1 MTSLL
6 STSALPLRLV
16 LGPGSFE
23 YLVKQPLVS
32 FARYSG
38 GKFQPGSW
46 EFQPGS
52 WEFQP
57 GSGGGDVSEIL
68 LGWNLFVFVFPPLC
82 EEFPTFRCLK
92 YHWGG
97 GGGKVF

>member
-32 FARYSG
+32 FARYAG
-38 GKFQPGSW
+38 G
-46 EFQPGS
+46 EFPTWQ
-52 WEFQP
+52 W
-57 GSGGGDVSEIL
+57 GGGDVSEIFFL
-68 LGWNLFVFVFPPLC
+68 VGVCCFFQPFVDSFQPLGG
-82 EEFPTFRCLK
+82 LK
-92 YHWGG
+92 ISLGS
-97 GGGKVF
+97 F